1 MINLDLLIEFIL
13 ACLIMGCG
21 IGADVAIA
29 TFVRAQ
35 QLSKQK
41 QTIYWVC
48 GVTFTHTVFPM
59 LGYLLAYF
67 SIQSIPLLTPI
78 IGVLAFL
85 FIAYFLWQE
94 LNDYLKSDESDHDDR
109 QSLVTFALILAVSWD
124 ALWSGP
130 AKSAQVMNWPNEL
143 VWLSF
148 LMVGFIV
155 ALCAYMG
162 LLFAKKI
169 KQVGSNSSTFIVLG
183 LWIQYSVIAYFGFL
197 ALIRYTLSLMM
208 SGWQVFILSS
218 VLVAIIM
225 MLIFIR
231 NEKNQLSQN
240 SII

>member
-1 MINLDLLIEFIL
+1 MINLDVLLEFIL

-35 QLSKQK
+35 QLNKQN
-41 QTIYWVC
+41 QTGYWIC

-59 LGYLLAYF
+59 FGYLLAYF
-67 SIQSIPLLTPI
+67 SIQSMPLLTPI
-78 IGVLAFL
+78 IGLFAFL

-94 LNDYLKSDESDHDDR
+94 LKGYLHADEGEQDHC

-148 LMVGFIV
+148 LVVGFIV
-155 ALCAYMG
+155 ALCAYIG
-162 LLFAKKI
+162 LLFAKKFN
-169 KQVGSNSSTFIVLG
+169 QVSSEFSIVIVLG
-183 LWIQYSVIAYFGFL
+183 LWVQYSVIAYFGFL
-197 ALIRYTLSLMM
+197 ALIRYTLSIMV
-208 SGWQVFILSS
+208 SGWQVFLLSS
-218 VLVAIIM
+218 IMIAIIM
-225 MLIFIR
+225 MFLFIK
-231 NEKNQLSQN
+231 NEKTPLSQN

>member
-1 MINLDLLIEFIL
+1 MINLDLLIEFII

-35 QLSKQK
+35 QLSKQN
-41 QTIYWVC
+41 QTTYWIT
-48 GVTFTHTVFPM
+48 GVTLTHTIFPM
-59 LGYLLAYF
+59 FGYLLAYF

-78 IGVLAFL
+78 IGVLAFS

-94 LNDYLKSDESDHDDR
+94 LNDYLKSDEDHQDER

-130 AKSAQVMNWPNEL
+130 AKSAQVMNWPDEL
-143 VWLSF
+143 VWVSF
-148 LMVGFIV
+148 LVVGFIV
-155 ALCAYMG
+155 ALCAYLG
-162 LLFAKKI
+162 LLLAKKFN
-169 KQVGSNSSTFIVLG
+169 QMSSEFSTFIVLG

-197 ALIRYTLSLMM
+197 ALIRYTLSIMI
-208 SGWQVFILSS
+208 SGWQVFIISS
-218 VLVAIIM
+218 VMVAIIM
-225 MLIFIR
+225 TLLFIK
-231 NEKNQLSQN
+231 NEKSQLSQS